1 MQGLISLFS
10 IIVLIISVVLHEMA
24 HGYAALSQGDKTAW
38 YAGRLTFNPLKH
50 LDLWGSVI
58 IPLILVLT
66 NAGFIIGWAKP
77 VPYNPNNLRDPV
89 WGKVWVAIAG
99 VLTNFSIALVFG
111 LLIRFG
117 GFSGVA
123 LVLFQIVVLIN
134 IILGVF
140 NLVPIPPLD
149 GSKIILAFLPEK
161 YQAMV
166 HYYERYSFFLIILF
180 VFYGWGLIWPII
192 NRLLLLFT
200 GLPL

>member
-1 MQGLISLFS
+1 MQGIISLFS

-50 LDLWGSVI
+50 LDLWGSVV
-58 IPLILVLT
+58 IPLLLVLT

-77 VPYNPNNLRDPV
+77 VPYNPNNLKNPV

-99 VLTNFSIALVFG
+99 VLTNFTIALVFG

-117 GFSGVA
+117 DFSE
-123 LVLFQIVVLIN
+123 LVLALLQIVVLIN
-134 IILGVF
+134 IVLGVF

-166 HYYERYSFFLIILF
+166 YYYERYSFFLIILF
-180 VFYGWGLIWPII
+180 VFYGWVLILPVVYY
-192 NRLLLLFT
+192 LFALFT
-200 GLPL
+200 GMYI